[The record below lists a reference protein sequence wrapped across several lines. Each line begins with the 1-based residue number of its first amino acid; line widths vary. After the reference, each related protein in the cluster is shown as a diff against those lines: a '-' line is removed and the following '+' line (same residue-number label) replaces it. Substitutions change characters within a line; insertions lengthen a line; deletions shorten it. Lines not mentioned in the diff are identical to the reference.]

1 VNIEIWHID
10 RPPRQSSPFFLQHI
24 LAHTLN
30 IPANLVNIAR
40 GEFGKPYLVDMPE
53 CQFNLSH
60 SNEKMVIAVGFN
72 IDIGIDI
79 ETIKPRRNL
88 DGLVKKC
95 FSPIEQAHWQ
105 SLSEDQ
111 QMTLFYEFWT
121 RKEALVKGIGRG
133 IAIGLQNCEINV
145 ANQNDFLRLP
155 HGDESSWHTHLFDTQ
170 QKNYCGA
177 IAVNQNHVTF
187 QHKNWVNYFP
197 LIT

>member
-1 VNIEIWHID
+1 MYK
-10 RPPRQSSPFFLQHI
+10 RQ
-24 LAHTLN
+24 
-30 IPANLVNIAR
+30 
-40 GEFGKPYLVDMPE
+40 
-53 CQFNLSH
+53 
-60 SNEKMVIAVGFN
+60 
-72 IDIGIDI
+72 
-79 ETIKPRRNL
+79 
-88 DGLVKKC
+88 
-95 FSPIEQAHWQ
+95 
-105 SLSEDQ
+105 LSEDQ

-170 QKNYCGA
+170 KKNYCGA

-187 QHKNWVNYFP
+187 QHKNWANYFP